1 MQDTNLDYYQIIIVM
16 VITCSTSGAG
26 SCERARACNVAV
38 ELSSTA
44 QSDPAPSVSR
54 SAVAQRGFCSPIDV
68 TDMVSSGDL
77 QGHYISVCTCS
88 SSNSKAE

>member
-1 MQDTNLDYYQIIIVM
+1 M

-26 SCERARACNVAV
+26 SWERARTCNIAV

-44 QSDPAPSVSR
+44 WSDSAPSVSR
-54 SAVAQRGFCSPIDV
+54 SALAQRCVCSLIGV
-68 TDMVSSGDL
+68 TDMASSGDL

-88 SSNSKAE
+88 NSNSEAE